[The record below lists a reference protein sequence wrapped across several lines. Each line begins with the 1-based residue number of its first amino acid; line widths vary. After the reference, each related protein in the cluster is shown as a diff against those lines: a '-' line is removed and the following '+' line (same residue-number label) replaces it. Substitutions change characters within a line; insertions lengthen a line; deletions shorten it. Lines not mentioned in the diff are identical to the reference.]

1 MVKGVVGDLESF
13 FRPSVASVFTFCT
26 ENSRA
31 TVGKSWKRMHG
42 KVLITNPLKRVRTNV
57 NLLFILVET
66 SKR

>member
-31 TVGKSWKRMHG
+31 TVGKSWKTDAWKSPNYKSFETCSNERQ
-42 KVLITNPLKRVRTNV
+42 
-57 NLLFILVET
+57 FIIHF
-66 SKR
+66 S